1 MADSGVEDAEGP
13 ADEAAEVAPPPSPHA
28 RALQSYQQELREE
41 DDRVLSAA
49 RQLTRSPVQ
58 RLPESVL
65 EQESATSGAVTAAPY
80 DRDDSAGGATS
91 EGSAAEEYERQ
102 VRFGR
107 WAGRGQH
114 LLTCAMHAAP
124 ALDRN

>member
-1 MADSGVEDAEGP
+1 M
-13 ADEAAEVAPPPSPHA
+13 APPPSPHA

-49 RQLTRSPVQ
+49 RQLTRSPV
-58 RLPESVL
+58 RLPESVV
-65 EQESATSGAVTAAPY
+65 EQESTAAFDAEAFASAVATSGAVTAAPY

-102 VRFGR
+102 VRFGH
-107 WAGRGQH
+107 WAGRVH
-114 LLTCAMHAAP
+114 TC
-124 ALDRN
+124 